1 MKKENTLFYIYLGK
15 NDKHT
20 RIYTYIHTYTHTYI
34 HTYIHKYTHI
44 HTNIYIYIDTNL
56 DIASVDRRLIVGE
69 DISPILI
76 SDAARRVVA
85 DKCKGHG
92 LKQTKE

>member
-1 MKKENTLFYIYLGK
+1 MTNTHAYI
-15 NDKHT
+15 HT
-20 RIYTYIHTYTHTYI
+20 YIHTHIHTYIHTYTNTHTY
-34 HTYIHKYTHI
+34 TQ
-44 HTNIYIYIDTNL
+44 IYIYIDTNL